1 MTSARQIVPDVLL
14 GPASGQR
21 PEEGMKSDEG
31 LMKLKSCPTSLRCL
45 KTFIKVFAIPS
56 GAHSDLATQ
65 EA

>member
-14 GPASGQR
+14 GAASGQR
-21 PEEGMKSDEG
+21 PEEERSVMKAM
-31 LMKLKSCPTSLRCL
+31 MKLKSCPTSLRCL

-56 GAHSDLATQ
+56 GAHSDFATQ